1 MPRRSNLS
9 SDNPKSALESVR
21 ANQREQSVSFRQET
35 IVSKRH
41 LYDRATRE
49 RYGLEES
56 WREIE
61 SGIRFEEA
69 PARKSRRGVKRE
81 VNIGEQ

>member
-1 MPRRSNLS
+1 MS
-9 SDNPKSALESVR
+9 SDSPKSELESVR
-21 ANQREQSVSFRQET
+21 ANQSKQRVYVGRET
-35 IVSKRH
+35 IKRKRH

-69 PARKSRRGVKRE
+69 PARKPRRGVKLE
-81 VNIGEQ
+81 ENIGE